1 MERGREDAFSEG
13 YMVIIVMNRP
23 VTTTAT
29 PRDIISPLRL
39 FVLLLVV
46 LFVAE
51 AIIMFTLPF
60 LFPVPVS
67 PLANF
72 SDSLLLITLSAPFIW
87 VLIVQPLRNAVTT
100 EATWAAALLEHVV
113 DGVVIFDGKGI
124 VRLLNPAAEQIF
136 GYSAQEMIGQ
146 HLNGLL
152 YERITGVEDFFY
164 QGSPHKPAQKGS
176 RTNHDSYGRRKNGES
191 FPMDFSVSKVH
202 LSGQTAFIGIVRD
215 TTKRKQIEAALIEKQ
230 FQLAKLNLSLEVRVA
245 AAVNELRQKDRILI
259 QQSRLTAMGDLI
271 NNIAHQ
277 WRQPLNTLGMLIQ
290 RLPLFYELGE
300 FNKTF
305 LDSSTEKA
313 MKLIHQLSRT
323 IDDFGSFFRPDK
335 EMSGFSVNQV
345 LSQTIDLVQANLMD
359 QKISLDVNVQDAPQ
373 VNGYKN
379 EYSQVLLVVLLNAR
393 DILLERRIDKPV
405 IKVRSF
411 MENNRSVVLI
421 ADNGGGVGEDI
432 MDKIFDPYFTTKG
445 PDVGVGIGLF
455 MAKSIIE
462 KNMNGSITVV
472 NTPDGAEFRI
482 EV

>member
-1 MERGREDAFSEG
+1 
-13 YMVIIVMNRP
+13 MVIIVMNKL

-29 PRDIISPLRL
+29 PRAIISPLRL

-46 LFVAE
+46 LVVAE
-51 AIIMFTLPF
+51 AIIMFTLPL
-60 LFPVPVS
+60 LFPAPVS

-72 SDSLLLITLSAPFIW
+72 FDSLLLITLSAPFIW
-87 VLIVQPLRNAVTT
+87 ILIVQPLRNAVTT

-124 VRLLNPAAEQIF
+124 VRSLNPAAAQIF

-146 HLNGLL
+146 HLDGLL
-152 YERITGVEDFFY
+152 YEQVAGVEDFFHH
-164 QGSPHKPAQKGS
+164 GCPHKPAQKGS
-176 RTNHDSYGRRKNGES
+176 RANRDSYGRRKNGEP

-202 LSGQTAFIGIVRD
+202 LSGETVCIGIVRD
-215 TTKRKQIEAALIEKQ
+215 TTRHKQIEAALIEKQ
-230 FQLAKLNLSLEVRVA
+230 FQLAELNLSLEERVT

-259 QQSRLTAMGDLI
+259 QQSRLAAMGDLI

-290 RLPLFYELGE
+290 RLPLFYEMGE

-305 LDSSTEKA
+305 LDSSADKA
-313 MKLIHQLSRT
+313 MKLIQQLSRT
-323 IDDFGSFFRPDK
+323 IDDFGSFFRPDT
-335 EMSGFSVNQV
+335 EMSNFSVNQI
-345 LSQTIDLVQANLMD
+345 LGQTIDLVQANLTD
-359 QKISLDVNVQDAPQ
+359 QKISLDVNVQGAPH
-373 VNGYKN
+373 VNGYRN

-405 IKVRSF
+405 IKVTSF
-411 MENNRSVVLI
+411 MEHDRSVVLI
-421 ADNGGGVGEDI
+421 ADNGGGIGKDI
-432 MDKIFDPYFTTKG
+432 MEKIFDPYFTTKG
-445 PDVGVGIGLF
+445 PDVGIGIGLF

-462 KNMNGSITVV
+462 KNMNGNITVA